1 MLFLFSQKCICFAD
15 SVSGMRPAEKVDGG
29 GDRETESGKKCLCE
43 RSHGIEGKGK
53 SDAQLRN

>member
-1 MLFLFSQKCICFAD
+1 MLMLFSQKCICFAD
-15 SVSGMRPAEKVDGG
+15 SASGVCPAEKVDGG
-29 GDRETESGKKCLCE
+29 GDRETESGKKRLCQ